1 MSAEVRTRMSIS
13 GRYMKGRSPEQL
25 ANVHL
30 REVLSADRLV
40 GSGNPSAEAASAKQT
55 KIAACPALAK

>member
-1 MSAEVRTRMSIS
+1 MSIG
-13 GRYMKGRSPEQL
+13 GRYLKGRSPEQL